1 MKEDQASF
9 VEKWAEADPA
19 VRLLL
24 LFAPRDRVEG
34 VGLWLALLR
43 ELEDAAFNRSDVEI
57 SAAKLG
63 FYARAFADGAE
74 SAHPLVR
81 GWRERA
87 AKDFGQRLVEA
98 AHQLLDFAAASS
110 SEALGEALWPWA
122 EAAADAADILFGE
135 RLAREPIAADLL
147 SRRLAALTAE
157 ARRGR
162 LWLPL
167 DLLAAEG
174 LAREQLLANAESL
187 TPSLA
192 RARARLALWWAERI
206 EPRGGAVGR
215 VFAALVELRCR
226 VLATRAAS
234 ASWPAL
240 RALWLAWRAAR
251 RARKMSG
258 SG

>member
-110 SEALGEALWPWA
+110 SEALGEALGHGRKPRPMPPTSYSASAWP
-122 EAAADAADILFGE
+122 GN
-135 RLAREPIAADLL
+135 R
-147 SRRLAALTAE
+147 
-157 ARRGR
+157 
-162 LWLPL
+162 LPL
-167 DLLAAEG
+167 ICSAAV
-174 LAREQLLANAESL
+174 S
-187 TPSLA
+187 P
-192 RARARLALWWAERI
+192 
-206 EPRGGAVGR
+206 P
-215 VFAALVELRCR
+215 
-226 VLATRAAS
+226 
-234 ASWPAL
+234 
-240 RALWLAWRAAR
+240 
-251 RARKMSG
+251 
-258 SG
+258 